1 MLETIFSLLLLVNGT
16 TTPLT
21 YNCLGIAT
29 SSNCVAETAT
39 ASTTL
44 TLSVNVPVETRI
56 VARWAT
62 TTIYATTTV
71 EKIVYRNATSSRST
85 CCSYWREWERQ
96 NATTTPATT
105 TIKYVERVVE
115 KIKFVPVEQCPA
127 TTTPP
132 KLHYSTTTPDYTKPP
147 KIEKIEAKI
156 EKQIEKMEQKQERMI
171 DRMNNVFERMIDRL
185 NEMLGNI

>member
-21 YNCLGIAT
+21 YNCSGIAT
-29 SSNCVAETAT
+29 SSNCIAGTPT

-44 TLSVNVPVETRI
+44 TLSVNVPVGTII
-56 VARWAT
+56 VEKWAT

-71 EKIVYRNATSSRST
+71 EKIVYRNATSSRH
-85 CCSYWREWERQ
+85 WWEWERQ

-105 TIKYVERVVE
+105 TTIIKYVERVVE
-115 KIKFVPVEQCPA
+115 KIKYVPVYQCPA

-132 KLHYSTTTPDYTKPP
+132 IHYSTTTPDYTKPP

-156 EKQIEKMEQKQERMI
+156 EKQIEKIEERQERMI
-171 DRMNNVFERMIDRL
+171 DRMNNVFERMINRL
-185 NEMLGNI
+185 NKMLERI